1 MYSFTFNDFYSFTF
15 TIEIFIQHFL
25 RTRPLRIIRSQL
37 SLFPERKMADKGKLS
52 GVANQRSQTQV
63 LDWQDFFS
71 AALDLL
77 QVCERE
83 WNTAEEG
90 VRESIQIRLEYFI
103 AALQQVLPFVSINSK
118 VLNEIQGNIRLLHG
132 QWYNTTYQT
141 AQTLQCFL

>member
-1 MYSFTFNDFYSFTF
+1 MIFIRSHSRSKYSFNIFCAPGLCVSLGPSSRSF
-15 TIEIFIQHFL
+15 L
-25 RTRPLRIIRSQL
+25 NAKWRTKENLV
-37 SLFPERKMADKGKLS
+37 EW
-52 GVANQRSQTQV
+52 QTKDPKIQV
-63 LDWQDFFS
+63 LDWQDLFS